1 MNINIEITYLIILQY
16 KISMWYP
23 CEVNKNI
30 PLVLFLPKNI
40 FILMIP
46 FQDYLSI
53 FKITVWK
60 YSNINIELYYFN
72 INGYKEFFKI

>member
-1 MNINIEITYLIILQY
+1 
-16 KISMWYP
+16 MWFP

-60 YSNINIELYYFN
+60 YSNINIELYYFT